1 MRPERNFGDLETAM
15 LSSPVVDLIVYGV
28 TEGGGGAGG
37 D

>member
-1 MRPERNFGDLETAM
+1 MRSERNFLATGAAM
-15 LSSPVVDLIVYGV
+15 LSRPVVDLIVYGV

>member
-1 MRPERNFGDLETAM
+1 MTLATGTAV